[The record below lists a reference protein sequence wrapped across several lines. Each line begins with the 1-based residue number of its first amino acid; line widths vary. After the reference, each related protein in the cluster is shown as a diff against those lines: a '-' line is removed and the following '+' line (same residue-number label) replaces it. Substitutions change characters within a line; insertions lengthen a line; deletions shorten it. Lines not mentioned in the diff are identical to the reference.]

1 MPTIIIPT
9 FAGEIPKTTPRLLET
24 QQAAKAVNCNLE
36 RGALQAMRAPGL
48 VKGISGTAKTIFK
61 HDRDGWLTWDKR
73 VSVVKSAAIDADG
86 ENPLG
91 QLLITGDRDYPT
103 MYLAGGEIYR
113 LGIPRP
119 TVAPSAKI
127 QADTA
132 LADVDAWVFA
142 VDSLD
147 AAPAR
152 YGYEGAEVRASEG
165 SRLSYYSARTLPGPG
180 SDGGAASVMALAADA
195 AAAFSI
201 TTTRPSST
209 GAMAI
214 LTGSFAL
221 PLTVEYFAGG
231 QWRTASDM
239 VTTSSNALS
248 FSVAEDATQ
257 VRVTDSK
264 GATATAN
271 LSSAPSGGDSGGGSQ
286 GGSSGGE
293 SGESADCSGLNFD
306 RSATLEAK
314 SKQMNDTAFN
324 GRSDWNAEEAAACIV
339 EAGFDSVEDWW
350 EEFGRDEGVCPWDSV
365 SCCKKAGYTYY
376 AGGAFQSIAR
386 SSAYC
391 YTLVQSLAGGVIQ
404 YESAPSPASMVVDVP
419 HGDGVV
425 LSGFDIPSLPGL
437 KITHIRIYRTVS
449 GTESSNFRFL
459 AELSLRELDAAGR
472 IYVDSLHD
480 RDVSTEILQT
490 STWDAIPNNAKG
502 LIKTD
507 NGIYAAFRGNE
518 LLLSEPFH
526 PYAFPASYALTVE
539 DCIVALAHVDSTI
552 VVLTTGRPYLAQGT
566 APENLALVHL
576 PIEQAC
582 VSALS
587 VATLPG
593 GVMYASPDGLMLF
606 SSNEQGLATSGTF
619 TREQWQ
625 SLGPDRL
632 MGTVHDGRYVAFFEG
647 TSTGLLFHIGRADVV
662 RMELPD
668 GWKVQ
673 ALYHHSEDDAL
684 YLSAVTPDG
693 CGIWQ
698 FEGGNALLP
707 YRWRS
712 KDFFTSALCS
722 MAAARVQGAQSVR
735 NPVRMDIFGPD
746 GKRARTSM
754 RLTGGKT
761 VRLRTTRAERL
772 WSFALSGTA
781 DVYEAR
787 MGSSVEGV
795 EHGI

>member
-1 MPTIIIPT
+1 MPTIIVPT
-9 FAGEIPKTTPRLLET
+9 FAGESPKTEPRLLET
-24 QQAAKAVNCNLE
+24 QQAAMAVNCNLE

-48 VKGISGTAKTIFK
+48 VKGISGAAKTIFK

-73 VSVVKSAAIDADG
+73 ISVVKSAVIDADG

-103 MYLAGGEIYR
+103 MYLAGGEVYR

-132 LADVDAWVFA
+132 LADVDAWAFA

-152 YGYEGAEVRASEG
+152 YGYEGAEVRAAEG
-165 SRLSYYSARTLPGPG
+165 TRLSYYSAR
-180 SDGGAASVMALAADA
+180 
-195 AAAFSI
+195 
-201 TTTRPSST
+201 
-209 GAMAI
+209 
-214 LTGSFAL
+214 AL
-221 PLTVEYFAGG
+221 PSAF
-231 QWRTASDM
+231 
-239 VTTSSNALS
+239 S

-257 VRVTDSK
+257 VRATDSK

-271 LSSAPSGGDSGGGSQ
+271 LSSAPSGGDSG
-286 GGSSGGE
+286 E
-293 SGESADCSGLNFD
+293 STDCSGLSFD

-324 GRSDWNAEEAAACIV
+324 GRTDWNAEEAAACIV
-339 EAGFDSVEDWW
+339 DAGFDSVEDWW
-350 EEFGRDEGVCPWDSV
+350 EKYGRDEGVCPWDSV
-365 SCCKKAGYTYY
+365 SCCKKAGYAYY

-404 YESAPSPASMVVDVP
+404 YESAPSPASVVIDVP
-419 HGDGVV
+419 KGDGVV

-472 IYVDSLHD
+472 VYVDSLHD

-539 DCIVALAHVDSTI
+539 DSIVALAHVDSTI

-587 VATLPG
+587 VATLSG

-625 SLGPDRL
+625 ALGPDRL

-647 TSTGLLFHIGRADVV
+647 TRTGLLFHIGRSDVV
-662 RMELPD
+662 RVELPE

-698 FEGGNALLP
+698 FEGGDTLLP

-712 KDFFTSALCS
+712 KDFFTSALCG
-722 MAAARVQGAQSVR
+722 MAAARVQGAQSAR
-735 NPVRMDIFGPD
+735 HPVRMEIFGP
-746 GKRARTSM
+746 GGQRARASM
-754 RLTGGKT
+754 RLTGGNT
-761 VRLRTTRAERL
+761 VRSRTTRAERL

-795 EHGI
+795 ENGV